1 MVQDITHAKLR
12 NTINI

>member
-1 MVQDITHAKLR
+1 MFQDIAHAKLR